1 MQVKAEDLSNHLSSH
16 LSSQRGGSIKPVY
29 LVSGDETLLV
39 EEACDQIIQAARA
52 AGFSERSVHY
62 VEAGFHWHD
71 LYHDAASL
79 SLFAQRKVLDVRVPV
94 KKFDRQASEALRE
107 WMTNV
112 ESNVESNQSDDPIL
126 LLRTTRLEPRQRSSA
141 WFKALDKV
149 GVITLI
155 WPMSVKQLPN
165 WISARLRSAGLDVEK
180 PAISYL
186 CDRVEGNLLAAAQ
199 EVEKLALL
207 QLSQPIS
214 IEAMAQALEDTSRFN
229 SFDLLDAMMAGDGAR
244 SSRILN
250 SLKDEGVALFAIMGA
265 LTSQLRRMGNSRGL
279 PPARQRV
286 MEQFARRIKD
296 VVPVLS
302 ECAIIDQQG
311 KGQRYGDA
319 WISLENLLLRLAGQ
333 RSLPLPSEDMKLL
346 S

>member
-1 MQVKAEDLSNHLSSH
+1 MQVKAEDLANH
-16 LSSQRGGSIKPVY
+16 LSSQRGPSIKPVY

-39 EEACDQIIQAARA
+39 QEACDQILQAARA
-52 AGFSERSVHY
+52 AGYSERSVHY

-71 LYHDAASL
+71 LHHDAASL
-79 SLFAQRKVLDVRVPV
+79 SLFAQRKILDVRVPV
-94 KKFDRQASEALRE
+94 KKFDRQASDALRE
-107 WMTNV
+107 WMTKV
-112 ESNVESNQSDDPIL
+112 ELNDPDDPIL
-126 LLRTTRLEPRQRSSA
+126 VLRTTRLEPRQRSSA

-155 WPMSVKQLPN
+155 WPMSVNQLPN
-165 WISARLRSAGLDVEK
+165 WISARLRRAGLEVEK
-180 PAISYL
+180 PAIIYL

-207 QLSQPIS
+207 QLNQPICV
-214 IEAMAQALEDTSRFN
+214 EAMAQALEDTSRFN

-296 VVPVLS
+296 VAPVLS

-333 RSLPLPSEDMKLL
+333 RTLPLPSEDIKLL